1 MCGISGIVGSRANL
15 ATLQH
20 MLKKSSHRG
29 EDAYFGECD
38 YGNGY
43 AVGTNRLAIV
53 DSTHGR
59 QPFIS
64 KDGNVICISNGEI
77 YNYQEL
83 NTFYQKF
90 YKFKSSCD
98 TETILAGSLCDGFDI
113 FEKIRG
119 MYAIF
124 LYDKNNS
131 SWYLVRDHL
140 GIKPVFYAWDS
151 KNNFYF
157 SSELK
162 SFEALID
169 VSKIDVLMPGSV
181 LKNGNIIKERTF
193 YLFSQNDRFPEEK
206 ILQEV
211 ANSLENS
218 VKRMLPKT
226 KEEKVAC
233 LLSGGIDSS
242 TVVYLANKL
251 HNGNIE
257 AFTFFN
263 QNSNS
268 NDYESA
274 KLLCDSLGVKLMTV
288 SPPIEMLT
296 DFYLKQGV
304 WMTETF
310 ECALV
315 RNAVSYYF
323 LCNYVKNNGYKIA
336 LSGEGADDFFCGYD
350 YFMSFGELDRDKAIE
365 ISLHDIHRTYLQMAD
380 RASMFATLE
389 VRVPYMDEDVTEK
402 VTQLPS
408 KYRINS
414 KINKWVLRYLYPEDM
429 PSQIRFRAK
438 TGMNPGAGYGSNDP
452 GESIYYQA
460 VKQFYDL
467 KPQTRKYDYEF
478 AKTKSR
484 QFSLNLDDLEEVYN
498 FCRFWEYGFA
508 RLNGCHQRPQ
518 LNTSHLVLGC
528 S

>member
-20 MLKKSSHRG
+20 MLKKISHRG

-64 KDGNVICISNGEI
+64 EDGNVICISNGEI

-83 NTFYQKF
+83 NDYYQKF
-90 YKFKSSCD
+90 YNFRSSCD
-98 TETILAGSLCDGFDI
+98 TETILAGYLCDGFDI

-124 LYDKNNS
+124 LYDKIHS
-131 SWYLVRDHL
+131 SWFLGRDHL
-140 GIKPVFYAWDS
+140 GIKPIFYAWDS
-151 KNNFYF
+151 QNNFYF

-162 SFEALID
+162 SFEGLSDISAIEA
-169 VSKIDVLMPGSV
+169 LMPGSV
-181 LKNGNIIKERTF
+181 IKNGNIIKERTF
-193 YLFSQNDRFPEEK
+193 YLFSQADDDGSSEK
-206 ILQEV
+206 RVLKEV
-211 ANSLENS
+211 ANSLENA
-218 VKRMLPKT
+218 VKRMLPKA

-251 HNGNIE
+251 HEGNIE

-263 QNSNS
+263 PNSNS

-274 KLLCDSLGVKLMTV
+274 KLLCDSLGVKLITV
-288 SPPIEMLT
+288 SPPTEVLT

-323 LCNYVKNNGYKIA
+323 LCEYVKNNGYKFA
-336 LSGEGADDFFCGYD
+336 LSGEGADEIFGGYD
-350 YFMSFGELDRDKAIE
+350 YFMSFGKSDRDKAIE

-389 VRVPYMDEDVTEK
+389 VRVPYMDEDVTK
-402 VTQLPS
+402 TVTQLPS
-408 KYRINS
+408 QYRINS
-414 KINKWVLRYLYPEDM
+414 EINKWALRYLYSEDI
-429 PSQIRFRAK
+429 PRQIRFRAK
-438 TGMNPGAGYGSNDP
+438 TGMNSGAGYGSNDP

-460 VKQFYDL
+460 IKQFYDL
-467 KPQTRKYDYEF
+467 APQTRKYDYEF
-478 AKTKSR
+478 AKTKTQ
-484 QFSLNLDDLEEVYN
+484 QFSPNLDDLEEVYN
-498 FCRFWEYGFA
+498 FCRFWEYGFS
-508 RLNGCHQRPQ
+508 RLNGCHRRPQ
-518 LNTSHLVLGC
+518 LNTSHLVQF
-528 S
+528 